1 MVTGEKKN
9 KIRRLN
15 VRYANF
21 GIMGLSVLLYAALLI
36 VSFQAAEEYRAMKAI
51 TDLYVSCQENAG
63 LVTSGSDYLTEQV
76 RLFTF
81 TLKPEYMDN
90 YFHEINVDRRRDL
103 ALEQLEGQAS
113 ETAMGYLSK
122 ALDRSNQ
129 LTELEIYAIRLAAEG
144 SGLTALPQE
153 VQEIELFPGHKAMS
167 SLEKIDLAREKVFG
181 EEYQAKKALIN
192 DNVEAFIKDVMSGT
206 QYRQETSMADLN
218 RAMTTQLVAF
228 SLLLLLNILIFVM
241 ISLLIVKPLKM
252 YVRCIHEDS
261 RMSVS
266 GAYEFKYMALTYNDI
281 YELGAA
287 SEMLLQHRAEHDPLT
302 GILNQAA
309 FDQLKNMMRLK
320 PRPIALLLID
330 IDKFSQ
336 INHGYGHDAGDKVLK
351 LVAKLLKDCFRAS
364 DYPARIGGDRFAVV
378 MDEMSP
384 ERQEAVCQKVR
395 NINRRLAHPG
405 GGLPPV
411 SVSVGGAFSPGGFT
425 DQLYIQAEEAL
436 RLVKETGPGRYEFH
450 KEDISE

>member
-1 MVTGEKKN
+1 M
-9 KIRRLN
+9 
-15 VRYANF
+15 
-21 GIMGLSVLLYAALLI
+21 LLYAALLI
-36 VSFQAAEEYRAMKAI
+36 VSFQAAGEYREMKAI

-76 RLFTF
+76 RMFTF

-90 YFHEINVDRRRDL
+90 YFHEINVDRRRDM
-103 ALEQLEGQAS
+103 ALEQLEGHAG
-113 ETAMGYLSK
+113 ETAMGYLGK

-153 VQEIELFPGHKAMS
+153 VQEVELFPGHKAMS
-167 SLEKIDLAREKVFG
+167 SEEKIDLAREKVFG

-206 QYRQETSMADLN
+206 QYRQKTSMADLN

-287 SEMLLQHRAEHDPLT
+287 NEMLLQHRAEHDPLT

-364 DYPARIGGDRFAVV
+364 DYPARIDSDKFAVV

-384 ERQEAVCQKVR
+384 EKQEAVCQKVR
-395 NINRRLAHPG
+395 DINRRLAHPG

-411 SVSVGGAFSPGGFT
+411 SISVGGAFSPGGFT

-436 RLVKETGPGRYEFH
+436 RLVKETGPGGYEFH